1 MLIGLA
7 SDMRYAVRGLARTP
21 VWTATLLLT
30 IALGIGSNASVD
42 GFVRGLAQYGQPS
55 GDRVVTPELIAALD
69 RIGELLRIA
78 AIAVFVIACGNVVS
92 FMLSRASA
100 RSRETAVRVAIGAGR
115 AQLVRQALADSIVI
129 AVTGAAAGAIVA
141 FWIARIVPA
150 FLFDQD
156 AEHMIFA
163 LDRNSVLL
171 ITLACAAATVGCGL
185 LPLIDLRHD
194 QPNAVMQREASG
206 PSRASLR
213 LRAGLVIVQMTA
225 CTLLVISAGLLLA
238 GFRSALQTTAGR
250 RLSEP
255 IVVSVETLQ
264 TSSKAV
270 ERSSGLQYFD
280 ASARAAREVA
290 GATSI
295 AWAATVPGNRPVWQA
310 FEFETPDLPVR
321 PLTLVSTPFTRGTFQ
336 TLITP
341 PIAGRLFGIADG
353 GPCGGVVVT
362 REAAREIGSD
372 TIVGRSIETPAGEW
386 VEIVGVVAALDDPTP
401 RVYHYMPDA
410 EQPYPAPERAT
421 YRALQYSGSQ
431 RTDLDVNIVSPNY
444 FDFMGLPITKG
455 RAFDRTPGACRVAV
469 VNEQAEDSYFNG
481 DAVGGAIID
490 ARGRRTSIVGVVG
503 SNQLRASQRP
513 VQPTIYFPLEQDFLF
528 RMTMIAETGG
538 VSAGVLRQLH
548 RRLEMIPGGREDK
561 IVVTTL
567 DDHLGRTAYAPE
579 RVASVLVGASATI
592 ALVLGVLGLYG
603 TMSDAARRRQREFA
617 LRIALGARGGHVVGQ
632 VVSEGLRLVVIG
644 SLIGMLGSALV
655 ARSISA
661 IAPVEGLPS
670 PWIWIAAPLTLALAV
685 AIAGVL
691 PARRAAA
698 TDPLTIMRDD
708 S

>member
-1 MLIGLA
+1 M
-7 SDMRYAVRGLARTP
+7 
-21 VWTATLLLT
+21 LLLT
-30 IALGIGSNASVD
+30 IALGIASNASVD
-42 GFVRGLAQYGQPS
+42 GFVRGLALYGQQS
-55 GDRVVTPELIAALD
+55 GDRVVTPELMAALD
-69 RIGELLRIA
+69 RIGQLLRIA
-78 AIAVFVIACGNVVS
+78 ALAVFVIACGNVVS

-115 AQLVRQALADSIVI
+115 AQLVRQVLADSIVL
-129 AVTGAAAGAIVA
+129 AVTGAAAGAVFA
-141 FWIARIVPA
+141 FWIAQIVPA
-150 FLFDQD
+150 LLFDQD
-156 AEHMIFA
+156 ADHMIFA
-163 LDRNSVLL
+163 LDRDSVLL
-171 ITLACAAATVGCGL
+171 ITIACASVTVACGL

-194 QPNAVMQREASG
+194 RPGAVMQREASG
-206 PSRASLR
+206 PSRASIR

-250 RLSEP
+250 RLSAA

-280 ASARAAREVA
+280 ATARAAREVA
-290 GATSI
+290 GATSM

-321 PLTLVSTPFTRGTFQ
+321 PITLVSTPFTKGTFE

-362 REAAREIGSD
+362 VEAAKMLAGGQALKPSEMHERGQVSAGDLTPTMQGAINQGL
-372 TIVGRSIETPAGEW
+372 TPNVYLGRSIETPAGEW

-410 EQPYPAPERAT
+410 AEPYPAPERAT
-421 YRALQYSGSQ
+421 YRALRYGGSQ

-444 FDFMGLPITKG
+444 FEFMGLPIAKG
-455 RAFDRTPGACRVAV
+455 REFDATPGACRVAV
-469 VNEQAEDSYFNG
+469 VNEQAEALYFNG
-481 DAVGGAIID
+481 DAAGGAVID

-513 VQPTIYFPLEQDFLF
+513 VQPAIYFPMEQDFLF

-538 VSAGVLRQLH
+538 VTAGVLRQLH

-561 IVVTTL
+561 IVVKTL
-567 DDHLGRTAYAPE
+567 DDHLSRTAYAPE
-579 RVASVLVGASATI
+579 RIATVLVGASAAI
-592 ALVLGVLGLYG
+592 ALVLGGLGLYG
-603 TMSDAARRRQREFA
+603 VDGEAARRRRREFA
-617 LRIALGARGGHVVGQ
+617 VRLALGAHGWRVVRQ
-632 VVSEGLRLVVIG
+632 LMAEGCAW
-644 SLIGMLGSALV
+644 S
-655 ARSISA
+655 
-661 IAPVEGLPS
+661 
-670 PWIWIAAPLTLALAV
+670 
-685 AIAGVL
+685 
-691 PARRAAA
+691 
-698 TDPLTIMRDD
+698 
-708 S
+708 